1 MAVCSRCVK
10 RRRPDLKRLVLV
22 FALLAGLATSAR
34 ASEAGVFSNA
44 VMGGVSDYTAQRGD
58 TLAKL
63 SARYGISRSVLAQDN
78 KVSRKHPLHA
88 GRIVHLN
95 TTHIVPQW
103 LDDGIVINLPQR
115 TLFFFQDKHLVA
127 SYPVG
132 VGKPDWPTPTG
143 SFKIHDMQ
151 TDKAWLVPLSI
162 QEEMRR
168 EGQTVITRIPPG
180 PNNPL
185 GRHWL
190 GLSIAGY
197 GIHGTSSPSSLYQFR
212 SHGCIRSHPDDID
225 VLAQLVHTGT
235 PVIITYHTTLLAQ
248 TADGRIWLE
257 VQPDAYKKGNDAL
270 TELRE
275 LAQKHALVGKID
287 WDTAYRVIQQAQG
300 VAREVG
306 MHAAG
311 MRNTVAK

>member
-1 MAVCSRCVK
+1 
-10 RRRPDLKRLVLV
+10 V

-34 ASEAGVFSNA
+34 ASDAGVFSNA
-44 VMGGVSDYTAQRGD
+44 VMGGVSDYIAQRGD

-63 SARYGISRSVLAQDN
+63 SARYGISRSVLAHDN
-78 KVSRKHPLHA
+78 RKHPLRA
-88 GRIVHLN
+88 GSVVHLD
-95 TTHIVPQW
+95 TRHIVPQW

-115 TLFFFQDKHLVA
+115 TLFFFQDKQLVA

-168 EGQTVITRIPPG
+168 EGQTVITRVPPG

-197 GIHGTSSPSSLYQFR
+197 GIHGTSSPTSLYQFR
-212 SHGCIRSHPDDID
+212 SHGCIRSHPDDIE
-225 VLAQLVHTGT
+225 VLAPLVHTGT
-235 PVIITYHTTLLAQ
+235 KVIITYYTTLLAQ

-275 LAQKHALVGKID
+275 LAQKNNLVSKID
-287 WDTAYRVIQQAQG
+287 WDKAYRVIQKAQG
-300 VAREVG
+300 VAREIG
-306 MHAAG
+306 LPS
-311 MRNTVAK
+311 